1 MQQTSDEARF
11 IPFAIEKGKTRRI
24 QKIRLAYSLLLN
36 LNNAHAS
43 RLSLF
48 RQEARGYP
56 RALSYSHN
64 HARYK
69 SSRVLLP
76 RRESA
81 QIIARTRKI
90 SERARA
96 QKDDSARRAIKE
108 DKRRA
113 TIALKYGARYG
124 TTSMGT
130 IIRAQEAGI
139 VIRRDKRAQSL
150 SNAEIARQILSM
162 LSSDKTGENDGTTRT
177 ANE

>member
-11 IPFAIEKGKTRRI
+11 IPFSIEKGKARRI

-36 LNNAHAS
+36 LSTAHAS

-64 HARYK
+64 HARFMT
-69 SSRVLLP
+69 SRVLLP

-81 QIIARTRKI
+81 QV
-90 SERARA
+90 RAHERA
-96 QKDDSARRAIKE
+96 QKDGDKKRAIV
-108 DKRRA
+108 
-113 TIALKYGARYG
+113 ALKYGQKYG
-124 TTSMGT
+124 TTKMDT

-150 SNAEIARQILSM
+150 PNAEIARQILSL
-162 LSSDKTGENDGTTRT
+162 LSSEMTSQKRL
-177 ANE
+177 